1 MNATNHSRISLE
13 RTFMDNSCGIRD
25 FKQKDTGD
33 KYSTSSKKVLQTKNR
48 L

>member
-1 MNATNHSRISLE
+1 MK
-13 RTFMDNSCGIRD
+13 IRD

>member
-1 MNATNHSRISLE
+1 MK
-13 RTFMDNSCGIRD
+13 IRD

-33 KYSTSSKKVLQTKNR
+33 KYSTSSKKVLQNKKR